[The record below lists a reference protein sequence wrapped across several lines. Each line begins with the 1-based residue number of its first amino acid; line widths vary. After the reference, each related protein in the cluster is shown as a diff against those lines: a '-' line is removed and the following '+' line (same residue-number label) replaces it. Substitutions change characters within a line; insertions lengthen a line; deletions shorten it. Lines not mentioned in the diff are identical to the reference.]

1 MENRYEWRTDMI
13 SFDSGTYF
21 ILIPAGDDTYL
32 DESFYANNKYGQLFN
47 IETRIENNVLY
58 L

>member
-1 MENRYEWRTDMI
+1 MLETLLLVTSMI
-13 SFDSGTYF
+13 CGVGVNVSNHQVS
-21 ILIPAGDDTYL
+21 AYL
-32 DESFYANNKYGQLFN
+32 DESFYANNKYGELFN

>member
-1 MENRYEWRTDMI
+1 MI

-32 DESFYANNKYGQLFN
+32 DESFYANKLFN

-58 L
+58 